1 LIVRQLSIILRHM
14 ASTRSDDEEV
24 TKRKGVAK
32 LGAFYGYWSIL
43 GTKANSPK
51 AIMRVI
57 RRGLPYATVKFLQ
70 DTLELNRYQIATV
83 LQMSSRTLER
93 RKRSG
98 KLDSIESDRALRLF
112 RVFWRARE
120 LYEGDQEAALK
131 WLKRENAALEG
142 LAPEQMIGTESGA
155 ILVENLI
162 GRLENGVF
170 S

>member
-1 LIVRQLSIILRHM
+1 MSIIFRHM
-14 ASTRSDDEEV
+14 AQTRSGDQIAGGI
-24 TKRKGVAK
+24 KRKGSAK
-32 LGAFYGYWSIL
+32 IGAYHGYWSIL
-43 GTKANSPK
+43 GAKPNSPK
-51 AIMRVI
+51 AIMKVI
-57 RRGLPYATVKFLQ
+57 RGGLPYATIKLLQ

-93 RKRSG
+93 RKKSG

-131 WLKRENAALEG
+131 WLKRKNAALEG
-142 LAPEQMIGTESGA
+142 LAPEEMIETESGA
-155 ILVENLI
+155 VLVENLI

>member
-1 LIVRQLSIILRHM
+1 M
-14 ASTRSDDEEV
+14 ANTRS
-24 TKRKGVAK
+24 VAK
-32 LGAFYGYWSIL
+32 IAEGTERRSIAKHGAKYGYWSIL
-43 GTKANSPK
+43 GAKATSPK
-51 AIMRVI
+51 AIMRLI
-57 RRGLPYATVKFLQ
+57 RGGLPYATVRLLQ

-93 RKRSG
+93 RKKSG

-120 LYEGDQEAALK
+120 LYEGDQDAALK
-131 WLKRENAALEG
+131 WLKRKNPALEG
-142 LAPEQMIGTESGA
+142 IAPEEMIETESGA
-155 ILVENLI
+155 VLVENLI